1 MVVSNHQNN
10 ANDAIGLILAFKNKQ
25 FPTTFTS
32 GVFLSKVS
40 FLGNFFY
47 SLGMLP
53 AYRADYEGLENV
65 EKNEAS
71 MEEMKRRLREGHPV
85 IIYPEGTG
93 QFGHYIGRFIPN
105 YLHLAFQAAEADG
118 WKFDV
123 KVLPAANHYSDYF
136 DVQTEFMIRMA
147 PPFSLRPYY
156 KRYQERPRT
165 TVREINEILFRR
177 VREMMLKGTGA
188 IEIKSGYGLNTA
200 DEIKM
205 LRVIRRIK
213 ESVPA
218 EVRATF
224 LGAHAV
230 ARGMAREDYVRL
242 VCREMIP
249 AVAAEG
255 LADFIDVFCEE
266 GFFGVEDTDRIL
278 DAGAKYGLVPKLHAN
293 QLHVSGGVQA
303 GVRHGALSVDH
314 LERTTEAEMKCLGGS
329 STMPTMLPGSSFF
342 LREPYGNAK
351 AFMDA
356 GLGVA
361 LASDYNPGS
370 SPSGDMRFVMA
381 LGCICMR
388 MLPAQAFNAVTLNG
402 AYAMGVNDIAGSIA
416 KGKQANF
423 ILTKPGFDTPASLA
437 YLHQTPFVEK
447 VFLKGKEYR

>member
-1 MVVSNHQNN
+1 MSSASWPYRIFKAYFKLLNNKLLYRKVYLLGKENIPGNGDRLMVVSNHQNN

-177 VREMMLKGTGA
+177 VREMMLHVDDVGHYEEIDFLRNSAFGDSFAGGKLPLPERLKKDQRFVEL
-188 IEIKSGYGLNTA
+188 IENCEERDIYEK
-200 DEIKM
+200 
-205 LRVIRRIK
+205 
-213 ESVPA
+213 
-218 EVRATF
+218 
-224 LGAHAV
+224 
-230 ARGMAREDYVRL
+230 
-242 VCREMIP
+242 
-249 AVAAEG
+249 AAE
-255 LADFIDVFCEE
+255 
-266 GFFGVEDTDRIL
+266 
-278 DAGAKYGLVPKLHAN
+278 
-293 QLHVSGGVQA
+293 
-303 GVRHGALSVDH
+303 
-314 LERTTEAEMKCLGGS
+314 
-329 STMPTMLPGSSFF
+329 
-342 LREPYGNAK
+342 
-351 AFMDA
+351 
-356 GLGVA
+356 
-361 LASDYNPGS
+361 
-370 SPSGDMRFVMA
+370 
-381 LGCICMR
+381 
-388 MLPAQAFNAVTLNG
+388 
-402 AYAMGVNDIAGSIA
+402 
-416 KGKQANF
+416 
-423 ILTKPGFDTPASLA
+423 
-437 YLHQTPFVEK
+437 
-447 VFLKGKEYR
+447 

>member
-177 VREMMLKGTGA
+177 VREMMLHVDDVGHYEEIDFLRNSAFGDSFAGGKLPLPERLKKDQRFVEL
-188 IEIKSGYGLNTA
+188 IENCEERDIYEK
-200 DEIKM
+200 
-205 LRVIRRIK
+205 
-213 ESVPA
+213 
-218 EVRATF
+218 
-224 LGAHAV
+224 
-230 ARGMAREDYVRL
+230 
-242 VCREMIP
+242 
-249 AVAAEG
+249 AAE
-255 LADFIDVFCEE
+255 LKRLEE
-266 GFFGVEDTDRIL
+266 KYKLKDQWVAESAGWTRTVL
-278 DAGAKYGLVPKLHAN
+278 DAVIELLLLPLWLVGLWPFGLFYWLPTLLLSDNLMYTNTYRVLVNSLLLVPFAIL
-293 QLHVSGGVQA
+293 
-303 GVRHGALSVDH
+303 
-314 LERTTEAEMKCLGGS
+314 
-329 STMPTMLPGSSFF
+329 
-342 LREPYGNAK
+342 
-351 AFMDA
+351 
-356 GLGVA
+356 
-361 LASDYNPGS
+361 
-370 SPSGDMRFVMA
+370 
-381 LGCICMR
+381 
-388 MLPAQAFNAVTLNG
+388 VTLSLVG
-402 AYAMGVNDIAGSIA
+402 GIFGMWWLAVLW
-416 KGKQANF
+416 
-423 ILTKPGFDTPASLA
+423 ILLWVPIDRFEWWMWSRFKRTRGR
-437 YLHQTPFVEK
+437 
-447 VFLKGKEYR
+447 VFLLSHLNERAKMMAARDNIATYVNFS